1 VLDSGI
7 AATAAHPRIG
17 GQVPALLNLAVLE
30 AKGASADLPPA
41 LRPVVRF
48 GARRGAMS
56 KYLACYLAVT
66 GTVL

>member
-1 VLDSGI
+1 
-7 AATAAHPRIG
+7 
-17 GQVPALLNLAVLE
+17 VLE
-30 AKGASADLPPA
+30 AKGAGADLPPA